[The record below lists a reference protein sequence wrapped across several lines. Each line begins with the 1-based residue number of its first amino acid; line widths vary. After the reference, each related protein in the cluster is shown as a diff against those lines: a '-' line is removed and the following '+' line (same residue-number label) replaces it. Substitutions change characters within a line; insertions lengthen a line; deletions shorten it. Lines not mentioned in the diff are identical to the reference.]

1 MTILGQLNYDSARNF
16 TFDALYAFLF
26 LLSFV
31 VLERLFYY
39 TYLNIREQRIA
50 GAMRRTGFDAAD
62 YFAHARSRDPVTRS
76 LADYARRQR
85 ADGTQRSALE
95 DLSSA
100 LFLALDAKVNAR
112 LWILDT
118 IVTAAPL
125 LGLLGTILGIMETF
139 NSLSQGGISDPG
151 AVSRGIGTALLAT
164 ALGIATAL
172 YGLITHNMLHRYA
185 EHLTTRF
192 KDFLLRL

>member
-1 MTILGQLNYDSARNF
+1 VTILTQINYDTARAL
-16 TFDALYAFLF
+16 TFDALFACLF
-26 LLSFV
+26 ILTFV
-31 VLERLFYY
+31 VLERLFYF
-39 TYLNIREQRIA
+39 TWLNYRERAITH
-50 GAMRRTGFDAAD
+50 AMRSPGFDAGA
-62 YFAHARSRDPVTRS
+62 YFARATSRDAVTRA
-76 LADYARRQR
+76 LADYAARLPGSTR
-85 ADGTQRSALE
+85 AALE

-100 LFLALDAKVNAR
+100 LYIALDEKVNAR

-125 LGLLGTILGIMETF
+125 LGLLGTILGIMQTF

-151 AVSRGIGTALLAT
+151 TVSRGIGTALLAT

-172 YGLITHNMLHRYA
+172 YGLVTHNMLHRYA
-185 EHLTTRF
+185 EHLTSNF